1 VWDNGVW
8 NLGCVSTCTSE
19 DLKVKILAIP
29 IPSMAN
35 IEDYMAWSSS
45 MQACISPTWLIL
57 G

>member
-1 VWDNGVW
+1 MWDNGVW

>member
-1 VWDNGVW
+1 MWDDGVW
-8 NLGCVSTCTSE
+8 NLGCVSTYTSE
-19 DLKVKILAIP
+19 DLKLKISTIP
-29 IPSMAN
+29 IASIAN